1 MLVNSFFKIKSMK
14 NILLSTIFFFVLG
27 VVFAQ
32 PKPKPKQNTGQA
44 QMDKAMEEAMK
55 GMSEEEKTEM
65 RKMMKGIIPEMVK
78 KPSSNVISF
87 NDNKK
92 LIPAKD
98 MARIKSVFKKSFTD
112 ADIIGNAALL
122 YSKLM
127 AKIPAAEK
135 VIITN
140 VLTKAKTGSL
150 LMEAATIS
158 FIQGH
163 NYAAL
168 GLAMKAVQAE
178 QKNVIYQNNLAA
190 ILSQSGYPENAIPYL
205 KKLAVQFPSN
215 STVLH
220 NLGYA
225 WLQLGEVDTARRF
238 FNYAAARNPANPET
252 ALCQGVIQEL
262 KGDPKKAADHYAE
275 AFEQAPNPFTES
287 MVKNVNAEGLL
298 EKIDYNKLKSR
309 ISIYEYFKKD
319 WIKIPALVDDVSA
332 YENNRRIQN
341 GFSEMFTGL
350 NDKIDAMVEASSA
363 EVEALAD
370 KGQMEFAQTMMKE
383 SQKGISMISMP
394 AVYIQ
399 KILIAHNF
407 KWQQDYVTEY
417 QNLLEDIQKRKLVI
431 TKYSNNDKCP
441 DYDRKNNEFLRY
453 ANPLIRKFHAT
464 KIEEARVWLNA
475 FCTWGWYITGNPKN
489 TVLTQCISWTSMLAK
504 MCESA
509 VHDQYAIFK
518 NCVKQNGDGVT
529 YTAVPAIPNFTCPAV
544 VSIPFGLDELRLS
557 ADAVNFDN
565 NDWGIKKV
573 ANSKDH
579 NFTIG
584 YGTDKNYITE
594 PGKYGN
600 PFTKTGNGSITP
612 PGTDIN
618 DLVPLSKVMD
628 KLAPLLKVPLD
639 ELAPL
644 DPALLDTDKKLPS
657 KRIRD
662 AAMAR
667 KLLNELNKTECP
679 GKLPP
684 KKVRKQRFEVGVGE
698 IGIWD
703 ETLDAYVTFEG
714 ELLYDKDGKT
724 FEKLVLGVGEIGIWD
739 DTLDAYVNDKGE
751 LLYDKDGKTFKKFD
765 IGIGEIEFEDIQTS
779 GLQTVINN
787 GMDAVGTVTNFIK
800 GLFD

>member
-1 MLVNSFFKIKSMK
+1 MKKFLLFSMF
-14 NILLSTIFFFVLG
+14 ILMMSV
-27 VVFAQ
+27 AQ
-32 PKPKPKQNTGQA
+32 AQTKTKQNEKPA
-44 QMDKAMEEAMK
+44 QSQMEKAMEEAMK
-55 GMSEEEKTEM
+55 DMSEEEKTEM
-65 RKMMKGIIPEMVK
+65 RKMMKEVMPEMAK
-78 KPSSNVISF
+78 KPGSDVISF
-87 NDNKK
+87 ADNKK
-92 LIPAKD
+92 LVPAKD
-98 MARIKSVFKKSFTD
+98 VARISSLSRKPFTD
-112 ADIIGNAALL
+112 ADLTSNTALL
-122 YSKLM
+122 YSKLI
-127 AKIPAAEK
+127 AKIPASEK
-135 VIITN
+135 AILSS
-140 VLTKAKTGSL
+140 VLDKAKTGSE

-163 NYAAL
+163 NYVAL
-168 GLAMKAVQAE
+168 GLAIKAVQAE
-178 QKNVIYQNNLAA
+178 PGNVIHQNNLAA
-190 ILSQSGYPENAIPYL
+190 ILSQSGYPEKAIPYL
-205 KKLAVQFPSN
+205 KKLAVQFPTN
-215 STVLH
+215 GTVLH

-225 WLQLGEVDTARRF
+225 WLQLGEVDTASRF
-238 FNYAAARNPANPET
+238 FSYAAARNPANPET
-252 ALCQGVIQEL
+252 TLCRGVIEEL
-262 KGDPKKAADHYAE
+262 RGDPKKAADHYVE

-287 MVKNVNAEGLL
+287 MVKNVNAENRLD
-298 EKIDYNKLKSR
+298 KIDFNKLKSR

-319 WIKIPALVDDVSA
+319 WIKIPLLVDDVSA

-341 GFSEMFTGL
+341 GFSEMFTSL
-350 NDKIDAMVEASSA
+350 EDKIDAMVEASSA

-370 KGQMEFAQTMMKE
+370 EGYTEFAQIMMKE

-399 KILIAHNF
+399 KILQAHIV

-417 QNLLEDIQKRKLVI
+417 QDLLEGIQKRKLVM
-431 TKYSNNDKCP
+431 TKYGDNDKCS

-453 ANPLIRKFHAT
+453 ANPLIREFHAT

-475 FCTWGWYITGNPKN
+475 FCTWVWYIAGNPKN
-489 TVLTQCISWTSMLAK
+489 TVMTQCISWTFFLAK
-504 MCESA
+504 MYESA
-509 VHDQYAIFK
+509 VNDQYVIAQT
-518 NCVKQNGDGVT
+518 CVNQNGDGVI
-529 YTAVPAIPNFTCPAV
+529 YTAVPDIPNFTCPAV
-544 VSIPFGLDELRLS
+544 ISIPFGLDELRLS
-557 ADAVNFDN
+557 ADAVNFDT
-565 NDWGIKKV
+565 NDWGIKK
-573 ANSKDH
+573 AAGSKDH
-579 NFTIG
+579 NLTLG

-628 KLAPLLKVPLD
+628 ELEPLSKVPLD

-644 DPALLDTDKKLPS
+644 DPALLDTEKKAPA

-684 KKVRKQRFEVGVGE
+684 KKVRKQRLKFGIGE
-698 IGIWD
+698 IGYWD
-703 ETLDAYVTFEG
+703 ETLDAFV
-714 ELLYDKDGKT
+714 D
-724 FEKLVLGVGEIGIWD
+724 
-739 DTLDAYVNDKGE
+739 DKGE
-751 LLYDKDGKTFKKFD
+751 LLYDKDGKTFKKLEFGVGEIGMWD
-765 IGIGEIEFEDIQTS
+765 ETMDGFVNEKGDLLYDKDSKPFVRKFIIGIGEIEFDEIQTS